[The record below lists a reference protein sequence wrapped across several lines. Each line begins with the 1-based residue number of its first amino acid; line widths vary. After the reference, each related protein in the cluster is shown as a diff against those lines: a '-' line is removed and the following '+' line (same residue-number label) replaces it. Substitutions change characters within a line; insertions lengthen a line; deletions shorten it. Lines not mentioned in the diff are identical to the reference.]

1 MKRNYCFYNNN
12 YHKDEFHWTDTDG
25 NILKRYNPVTGKTK
39 SEYGNKPWNSPKDD
53 GSGQSD
59 K

>member
-1 MKRNYCFYNNN
+1 MTDNFLFFDFISNSRYNNN

-39 SEYGNKPWNSPKDD
+39 SEYGAKPWNRK
-53 GSGQSD
+53 
-59 K
+59 